1 MAVWE
6 VVSRAFVFLQWKDQY
21 ILILMEERDQ
31 REEQYMNEY
40 EWELNRERICRLKD
54 YVVYLL
60 MLEIDMVAIISQP
73 AFSQITTPRP
83 FNISMPLAL
92 AGQTLK

>member
-40 EWELNRERICRLKD
+40 KWELNRERICRLKD

-60 MLEIDMVAIISQP
+60 INAGNWYGGYY
-73 AFSQITTPRP
+73 FSTSFFPNNHTET
-83 FNISMPLAL
+83 F
-92 AGQTLK
+92 